1 VVASAYDGEFGRA
14 RAILRRFGDVRST
27 GFRNV
32 LLLEVEEPGEFLAR
46 FSELAGRDSDVL
58 TAVSRVRPATRT
70 FHFDLPEEFEARAR
84 EIALEWVPELA
95 GKSFH
100 VRLHRRGFKG
110 RLVSPEEERFLDRV
124 LLEALEAAG
133 AAGSITFEDPDAI
146 IDIETVGNWAGMSLW
161 TREELHRYPFLRVD

>member
-124 LLEALEAAG
+124 LLEPGLGGDVALDARG
-133 AAGSITFEDPDAI
+133 APPLPVPQGRLTAGSFRAATLAS
-146 IDIETVGNWAGMSLW
+146 AGGLTAPS
-161 TREELHRYPFLRVD
+161 P